1 MVGVCGWRQKADS
14 CHAESC
20 MLAKLQLKNH
30 ILQERLLLYDMFSKT
45 I

>member
-14 CHAESC
+14 CDAESC
-20 MLAKLQLKNH
+20 LQKPQLKNH
-30 ILQERLLLYDMFSKT
+30 ILQERLLLYGMFSKT